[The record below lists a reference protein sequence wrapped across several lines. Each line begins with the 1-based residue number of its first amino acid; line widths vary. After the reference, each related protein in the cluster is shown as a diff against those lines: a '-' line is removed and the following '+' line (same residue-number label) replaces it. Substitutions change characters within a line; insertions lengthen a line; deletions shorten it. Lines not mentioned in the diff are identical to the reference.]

1 MLTLEKI
8 ASECLKTN
16 IPLQINPQEE
26 VQFQQSANAGFV
38 EIHSVKIQLEVM
50 II

>member
-1 MLTLEKI
+1 MLTLENI